1 MTQEKMKGKGNE
13 AVGGAK
19 EKVGEV
25 TGDRDMEAEGE
36 AQKDKGKVQ
45 GAWGDVKDKAEDLK
59 DKVT

>member
-13 AVGGAK
+13 VVGGAK
-19 EKVGEV
+19 EKFGEV

-36 AQKDKGKVQ
+36 AQELKGKTQ